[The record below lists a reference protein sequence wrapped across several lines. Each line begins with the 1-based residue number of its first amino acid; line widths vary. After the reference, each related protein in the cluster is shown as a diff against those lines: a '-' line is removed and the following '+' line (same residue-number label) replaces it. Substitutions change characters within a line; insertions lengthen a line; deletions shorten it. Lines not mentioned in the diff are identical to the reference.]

1 MNKNEV
7 NPLINY
13 LSLMLW
19 IGGTMVGF
27 SQQKVVS
34 GNVTD
39 ENGLPLPGATII
51 EQGTTNDTTTDF
63 DGNYSL
69 EVSDSA
75 TLEVS
80 YVGYSTQT
88 SNVEGS
94 IEQDFQL
101 LPGGQLDEI
110 VVTALGISRE
120 KKSLGYAVQTVDG
133 ESLEDVKS
141 VNPIEALQ
149 GEVAGLDVQ
158 SFNTMG
164 GSANVVIRGY
174 SSLSGLL
181 YQIDI
186 VTFVAFL

>member
-13 LSLMLW
+13 LCLMLW

-69 EVSDSA
+69 
-75 TLEVS
+75 
-80 YVGYSTQT
+80 
-88 SNVEGS
+88 
-94 IEQDFQL
+94 
-101 LPGGQLDEI
+101 
-110 VVTALGISRE
+110 
-120 KKSLGYAVQTVDG
+120 
-133 ESLEDVKS
+133 
-141 VNPIEALQ
+141 
-149 GEVAGLDVQ
+149 
-158 SFNTMG
+158 
-164 GSANVVIRGY
+164 
-174 SSLSGLL
+174 
-181 YQIDI
+181 
-186 VTFVAFL
+186 

>member
-1 MNKNEV
+1 M
-7 NPLINY
+7 
-13 LSLMLW
+13 
-19 IGGTMVGF
+19 
-27 SQQKVVS
+27 
-34 GNVTD
+34 
-39 ENGLPLPGATII
+39 
-51 EQGTTNDTTTDF
+51 
-63 DGNYSL
+63 
-69 EVSDSA
+69 
-75 TLEVS
+75 EVS
-80 YVGYSTQT
+80 YIGYSTQT

-164 GSANVVIRGY
+164 GLPML
-174 SSLSGLL
+174 SSEGTPLCLDFF
-181 YQIDI
+181 IK
-186 VTFVAFL
+186 